1 MGDGLSFR
9 RYQSGSEKQM
19 DAMERL
25 LGVLRRLSITAV
37 IAAMF
42 LFCIVI
48 VRQAADDGESTGHQL
63 ALMLASLMLAAAG
76 IGIVNWIF
84 TGHWE
89 PKKSKQRKFTEDP
102 E

>member
-1 MGDGLSFR
+1 
-9 RYQSGSEKQM
+9 
-19 DAMERL
+19 MERL
-25 LGVLRRLSITAV
+25 PEVLRRLSITAV
-37 IAAMF
+37 IAAII

-48 VRQAADDGESTGHQL
+48 VRRAADNGESGAHQL

-76 IGIVNWIF
+76 IGIVNWIS

-89 PKKSKQRKFTEDP
+89 PKDLRKCKSTKDP